1 MGFKAGYC
9 KEAERYHK
17 DVLSI
22 PMYPKLSTT
31 QQDVV
36 IKSIKAALQ

>member
-9 KEAERYHK
+9 PEAEKYHK

-22 PMYPKLSTT
+22 PMYPSLTKKDQTK
-31 QQDVV
+31 V
-36 IKSIKAALQ
+36 IKVLHEALT